1 MREVCIVIL
10 SLPKQERN
18 MNTKFAHDRELS
30 AGELNAVSGGRGHFK
45 SLESQ
50 DKLGNFEIQTLMSSF
65 NQASGLASSVQKKA
79 DEAASSVIGKI

>member
-1 MREVCIVIL
+1 M
-10 SLPKQERN
+10 
-18 MNTKFAHDRELS
+18 KFVHEDRELS
-30 AGELNAVSGGRGHFK
+30 VNQLNNVSGGRGLFTRVK
-45 SLESQ
+45 ELESQ